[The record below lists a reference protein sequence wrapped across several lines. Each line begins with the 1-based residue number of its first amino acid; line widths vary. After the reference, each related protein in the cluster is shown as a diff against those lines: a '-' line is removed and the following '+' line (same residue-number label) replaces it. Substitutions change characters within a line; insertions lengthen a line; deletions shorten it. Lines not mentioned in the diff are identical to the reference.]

1 MKRLKER
8 TTSPTTL
15 RAASRTGEAGAKPG
29 AQREK
34 AEHGTSLLTAFQ
46 EIRELI
52 VHGKMAPGTW
62 IVEADLAERLNM
74 SRTPVRSAIHW
85 LQREG
90 YILAQRSVTKSRMIV
105 APLTKD
111 DANQLYMIIGH
122 LEGIAGRGAAQI
134 PEKERKELI
143 KGLKAINEKL
153 LAIAD
158 GKGPAG
164 EIFDH
169 DRDFH
174 RLIVDAG
181 AGARLATLHH
191 AIEPQTERYWRL
203 YASSIIADLHTS
215 VEEHNLVIE
224 GLEAGDPNAVEAA
237 LQHNWIKGSERLG
250 HVIDIFGERGSW

>member
-1 MKRLKER
+1 LKER
-8 TTSPTTL
+8 TTRPISPKTPSKS
-15 RAASRTGEAGAKPG
+15 RAGVSTPVK
-29 AQREK
+29 QREK

-52 VHGKMAPGTW
+52 VHGRMSPGTW

-90 YILAQRSVTKSRMIV
+90 YILAQRSATKSRMIV

-122 LEGIAGRGAAQI
+122 LEGIAGRGAAQM
-134 PEKERKELI
+134 PDKERKELV
-143 KGLKAINEKL
+143 KQLKVINDKL

-158 GKGPAG
+158 GDGPPG
-164 EIFDH
+164 EIFDL
-169 DRDFH
+169 DRNFH
-174 RLIVDAG
+174 RLIVGSG
-181 AGARLATLHH
+181 AGARLATLHD
-191 AIEPQTERYWRL
+191 AIEPQAERYWRL
-203 YASSIIADLHTS
+203 YASSIISDLHTT
-215 VEEHNLVIE
+215 VQEHKRIIE
-224 GLEAGDPNAVEAA
+224 GVHTGDPDAVETA
-237 LQHNWIKGSERLG
+237 LQYNWIKGSERLG